1 MNPLPA
7 KLVVCIG
14 EILQGKRD
22 CIELAV
28 TCLLAR
34 GHLLIEDQP
43 GVGKTLLARSL
54 ANALSLPF
62 QRVQCTADLL
72 PADIV
77 GGQVYNP
84 RSGEITFRQGP
95 VFTSILLADELNRT
109 PPRTQSALLECMAEG
124 SVTVDR
130 TTHSL
135 PEPFFVVATQNPMS
149 SAGTYTLPDNQ
160 LDRFLLRVRI
170 GYPDPELEA
179 RIIALED
186 GHRIASEV
194 AAIASAEDLL
204 ACQLQVDGIH
214 CDTEL
219 REFIVELA
227 GMTRNHP
234 DLRLGVSTR
243 GAQALHRAC
252 RARALL
258 LGRDYVIP
266 EDLRVLLLPAWA
278 HRVQTRAGTDA
289 DAVLLEMLANTAVP
303 VERDHG
309 IRSLP
314 DRADAT
320 RTDPLR
326 DRRRQRARVL
336 AKRGRQPASRRSA
349 HPCPVDRGLRL
360 HVTRTRGHRGEGAFP
375 PGRDGHPVP

>member
-289 DAVLLEMLANTAVP
+289 EAVLLEMLANTAVP
-303 VERDHG
+303 R
-309 IRSLP
+309 
-314 DRADAT
+314 
-320 RTDPLR
+320 
-326 DRRRQRARVL
+326 
-336 AKRGRQPASRRSA
+336 
-349 HPCPVDRGLRL
+349 
-360 HVTRTRGHRGEGAFP
+360 
-375 PGRDGHPVP
+375 